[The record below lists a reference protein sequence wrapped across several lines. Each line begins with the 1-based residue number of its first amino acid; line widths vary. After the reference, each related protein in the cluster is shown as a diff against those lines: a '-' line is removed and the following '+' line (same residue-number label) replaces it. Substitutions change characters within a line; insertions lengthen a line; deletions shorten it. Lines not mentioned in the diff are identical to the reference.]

1 MSAQSA
7 KLESGQCL
15 LPANAVWLEDFK
27 AELLAFPAG
36 RHDDQVDVLS
46 QFLGWADSRPRITS
60 WPKPIVISRPREF
73 PFDSIYRSFR
83 SEGPEAETTGLL
95 ARMERA
101 CGLGADGN
109 TSVIALKRLFQH
121 RLVFNAW
128 RVPAIPT
135 K

>member
-46 QFLGWADSRPRITS
+46 QFLGWPTVVRALRAG
-60 WPKPIVISRPREF
+60 
-73 PFDSIYRSFR
+73 RSQ
-83 SEGPEAETTGLL
+83 S
-95 ARMERA
+95 
-101 CGLGADGN
+101 
-109 TSVIALKRLFQH
+109 S
-121 RLVFNAW
+121 
-128 RVPAIPT
+128 
-135 K
+135 